1 MLYKSLSFV
10 LVSIFMFLIFGKH
23 VYAEF
28 LEMPQIEQLREI
40 RKKTLLRDMDI
51 PSVRDRNPDPTS
63 GPRLAVSEF
72 RIQGLVEYPELGI
85 TREELGKLV
94 EGIRFDLMA
103 EGKLLES
110 GYTIEELAE
119 VSNLLVEIEEETVE
133 RHVTPLDVQ
142 KLVWLIREQQG
153 KRGVTLGQI
162 ETVANKI
169 TRFYRERGFIL
180 AKAYIPRQQVRDGVV
195 NLTLLLGMLGEVQ
208 INGEEMYDA
217 EMLKDVFSNMMGK
230 PVTNAAVE
238 ENLFIINNYPGIN
251 VDGYFEPG
259 YQVGDT
265 RLNVNVKSESRYN
278 ANLRVD
284 NHGTEESGRYRMY
297 ADVQA
302 NNVLGIADY
311 FHAAILQASDPSNT
325 TYWQLDFESNFLSPR
340 FRVGLEASRNDFI
353 VDQSSVAANF
363 NVNGIVDVQAL
374 TAKYISKR
382 SRTGNRTYE
391 LRYENISSDL
401 QIGNTPSSFLD
412 EEVTQLSLVYHFD
425 SLDDTEKNLQEGRFK
440 YTHGN
445 FDLGADPGQDEDYDI
460 LAADYTYLTFFKVP
474 FTDSTSRVILRTNA
488 QYSGTTLSSIVRF
501 SLAGPTR
508 ARGYSPSLFT
518 ADDAIYLGADWI
530 FNAPELFDFQIGSLN
545 FKSIARPFIF
555 IDYAY
560 GIQHSLQ
567 AGEEDGTAQI
577 ADVGMGLQFSYAN
590 DFSGNLM
597 VAFPVYD
604 DFSSTGNI
612 PDFDN
617 SRLVFDFQYSF

>member
-1 MLYKSLSFV
+1 MYKSLSFV
-10 LVSIFMFLIFGKH
+10 LVSIFVFLIFGRP

-374 TAKYISKR
+374 TAEYISKR

-460 LAADYTYLTFFKVP
+460 LVADYTYLTFFKVP